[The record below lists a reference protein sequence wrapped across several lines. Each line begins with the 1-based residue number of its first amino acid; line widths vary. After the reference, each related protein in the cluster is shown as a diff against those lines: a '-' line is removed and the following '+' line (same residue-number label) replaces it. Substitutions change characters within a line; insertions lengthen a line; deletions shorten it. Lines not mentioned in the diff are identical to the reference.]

1 MENTIQ
7 QKRTKIES
15 LDGLKVIFF
24 LAIFAMHA
32 SGAWSFKVSEI
43 LPGSAVTGFFVLSGF
58 GVAYNYLDREIDPF
72 YVLKKLKQIYPIYL
86 FSLMITTPVVIWKAG
101 DGFLEQ
107 AKWLPI
113 DLALLQSW
121 TSNAMNWNGVAW
133 FLSDIV
139 FCYLLAPFLL
149 KWIKRFKHK
158 FFAYSFLILVLPVA
172 NQCLSLYLNGLGIT
186 LSTYTFPVF
195 RLFDFCMGM
204 LLAPLFIGI
213 HDCLGANACSRGNAF
228 KIFASLLEI
237 ATLALWLCGDWVSF
251 ATTTYFQCIIAFV
264 FAFESGIV
272 SRLFRAG
279 AFRLMAKYNL
289 ELFLLH
295 QPLITYVGFV
305 HQKIFHFPLNIKGAV
320 LLAVDLA
327 VAICFRKA
335 YEVFSSRRKKEG
347 KVQ

>member
-1 MENTIQ
+1 MQ

-24 LAIFAMHA
+24 LAIFVMHA

-72 YVLKKLKQIYPIYL
+72 YVLKKIKQIYPIYL
-86 FSLMITTPVVIWKAG
+86 FSLMITAPVVMWKAG

-139 FCYLLAPFLL
+139 FCYLMAPFLL
-149 KWIKRFKHK
+149 KWIKRIKHK
-158 FFAYSFLILVLPVA
+158 FFVYSFLILVLPVA
-172 NQCLSLYLNGLGIT
+172 NQCLCLYLNSLGIS
-186 LSTYTFPVF
+186 LSAYTFPFF

-204 LLAPLFIGI
+204 LLAPLFIGV
-213 HDCLGANACSRGNAF
+213 HDRLSMNACSRGKAF
-228 KIFASLLEI
+228 QIFASLI
-237 ATLALWLCGDWVSF
+237 
-251 ATTTYFQCIIAFV
+251 
-264 FAFESGIV
+264 
-272 SRLFRAG
+272 
-279 AFRLMAKYNL
+279 LMVKYNL
-289 ELFLLH
+289 ELFLIH

-305 HQKIFHFPLNIKGAV
+305 HRKIFHFPLNIKGVV
-320 LLAVDLA
+320 LLVVDLA

-335 YEVFSSRRKKEG
+335 YEAFSSWRKKKG
-347 KVQ
+347 KAQ